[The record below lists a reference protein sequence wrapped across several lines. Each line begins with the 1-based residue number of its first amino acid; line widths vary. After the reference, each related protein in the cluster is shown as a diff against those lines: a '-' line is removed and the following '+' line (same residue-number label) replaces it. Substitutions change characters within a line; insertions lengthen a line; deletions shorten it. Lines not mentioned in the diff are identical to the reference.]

1 MNGNIN
7 YEEIIFLSAI
17 FIPYRVYE
25 NISNIDSATIF
36 RYKASIRLNYAIGGN
51 LLCIKKIFN
60 RACICIFRDCL
71 LQ

>member
-17 FIPYRVYE
+17 FIPYSVYE

-36 RYKASIRLNYAIGGN
+36 SYKASIRLNYAIGGN
-51 LLCIKKIFN
+51 LLCIKKF
-60 RACICIFRDCL
+60 
-71 LQ
+71 